1 MAELTQERKPAIL
14 AGVRPQGGV
23 AVRRA
28 LGEYA
33 EVLPVYEYDEAVSI
47 LRARDIDLVLCGMFF
62 NETRALDLLRF
73 VRADFPQVPFI
84 ACRIGDRV
92 VAPIMAEAMGI
103 AAKSMGAVAFIDMP
117 LLHADAGTDVEF
129 RSLVL
134 RHIRRSGTGP

>member
-1 MAELTQERKPAIL
+1 MAELTETKPVIL

-33 EVLPVYEYDEAVSI
+33 EVVPVYEYEEAVAT
-47 LRARDIDLVLCGMFF
+47 LRARRDVDLVLCGVFF
-62 NETRALDLLRF
+62 NETRAFDLLRL
-73 VRADFPQVPFI
+73 VRAEFPSLPFV

-92 VAPIMAEAMGI
+92 VPPAMAEAMGI

-117 LLHADAGTDVEF
+117 LLHADASTDVEF
-129 RSLVL
+129 RGLVL
-134 RHIRRSGTGP
+134 RHIRKSGTGP